1 MKSKIK
7 TWSIGEGQWKMHI
20 PNWEIYK
27 EIRDTL
33 GVDFRACQNYTNGF
47 DAAKKLNLPTL
58 SILADKDRMCRLK
71 DGQKLADLI

>member
-20 PNWEIYK
+20 PSWEIYK

-33 GVDFRACQNYTNGF
+33 
-47 DAAKKLNLPTL
+47 KLK
-58 SILADKDRMCRLK
+58 KDRKKRSSIIK
-71 DGQKLADLI
+71 SN

>member
-33 GVDFRACQNYTNGF
+33 KLKKDRKFKPAVYMKEGDNIDLTKEQLEE
-47 DAAKKLNLPTL
+47 AKK
-58 SILADKDRMCRLK
+58 IVKK
-71 DGQKLADLI
+71 FK

>member
-33 GVDFRACQNYTNGF
+33 KLKKDKKFKPVVYMQDGDNIAWDIDLTKEQLEK
-47 DAAKKLNLPTL
+47 AKQIIKNF
-58 SILADKDRMCRLK
+58 K
-71 DGQKLADLI
+71 

>member
-1 MKSKIK
+1 MDHLGILVASC
-7 TWSIGEGQWKMHI
+7 TWIISFKHRLATFQS
-20 PNWEIYK
+20 K
-27 EIRDTL
+27 EIKDTL

-71 DGQKLADLI
+71 DGQKWLI

>member
-33 GVDFRACQNYTNGF
+33 KLTKDKKFKPAVYMQDGDNIAWDIDLTKEQLEK
-47 DAAKKLNLPTL
+47 AKQIIKNF
-58 SILADKDRMCRLK
+58 K
-71 DGQKLADLI
+71 